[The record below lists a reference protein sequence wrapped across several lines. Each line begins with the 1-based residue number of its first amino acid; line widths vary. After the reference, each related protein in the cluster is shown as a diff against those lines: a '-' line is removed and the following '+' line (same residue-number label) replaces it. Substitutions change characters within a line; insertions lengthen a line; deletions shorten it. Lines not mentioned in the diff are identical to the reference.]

1 MNKGKKEY
9 YAGLNIG
16 FWNSKGALLT
26 NGDGMRSTCFPSLR
40 GPQHTGHIHL
50 NDTGSPTS
58 HNLKGFSY
66 GETARTYTGVIPEN
80 EVNRSWIESD
90 LYADLIRGVMHQL
103 QITNGCI
110 VHASFSLPYDW
121 MEPKTGKF
129 LKSVKSGVEILLDVL
144 EGQSWS
150 FTTTDGE
157 EVKWSWGDLSV
168 LPEDVGFLIDE
179 AYSLKGQLR
188 NPEILNNSVTGGTG
202 GHTSGLVRMIDGV
215 DVPGQSG
222 TFAGSGMWSITK
234 ELQAELSGLGCE
246 VSDVEAS
253 LAMEKGFFFYKGKQD
268 IRKQREILYAS
279 LFHRVAS
286 QYKTKVDLEKV
297 PSICVCGGGG
307 KELFPYFE
315 KQYKDSADVWLPK
328 RPIIGAAVGQ
338 AKLIKFGD

>member
-1 MNKGKKEY
+1 MPKKKEY
-9 YAGLNIG
+9 YAGINIG
-16 FWNSKGALLT
+16 FWNSKGSLLT
-26 NGDGMRSTCFPSLR
+26 NGDGMRSTCWPSLR

-50 NDTGSPTS
+50 NDSGSPTS

-121 MEPKTGKF
+121 MDSTDT
-129 LKSVKSGVEILLDVL
+129 LLDML
-144 EGQSWS
+144 EGQAWS

-179 AYSLKGQLR
+179 AYSLKGELR
-188 NPEILNNSVTGGTG
+188 NPDILNNSVVCGIG

-234 ELQAELSGLGCE
+234 ELQTELSHFGCE
-246 VSDVEAS
+246 VSDAEAAT
-253 LAMEKGFFFYKGKQD
+253 AMEQGFFYYKGIQD
-268 IRKQREILYAS
+268 ITLQREILYAS
-279 LFHRVAS
+279 LFHRVIG

-315 KQYKDSADVWLPK
+315 KHYKDSADVWLPK